1 MPIVSDEHRQA
12 RREQILLAAMGC
24 VAEEGFHKTTMAQ
37 VIKASGLSAGAVY
50 GYFRSKQELIL
61 AIADKALGYLDLAL
75 DDVLGME
82 PVPSPVDV
90 TRYLTHTIA
99 ARADSGPVDL
109 TRVVVAAWA
118 EAVRDDTVRAAVAE
132 RIGQLRHRY
141 ADLIRAQQAAGVI
154 DPTADPEVVAKSLF
168 GVMPGFVL
176 QRLVTRDVTAD
187 GYADGYAA
195 LRTATTGAAAAQ
207 SGLDA

>member
-1 MPIVSDEHRQA
+1 
-12 RREQILLAAMGC
+12 
-24 VAEEGFHKTTMAQ
+24 
-37 VIKASGLSAGAVY
+37 
-50 GYFRSKQELIL
+50 
-61 AIADKALGYLDLAL
+61 
-75 DDVLGME
+75 DDVLAME

-90 TRYLTHTIA
+90 TRYLTRTIA

-141 ADLIRAQQAAGVI
+141 ADLIRAQQAAGII

-168 GVMPGFVL
+168 GVMPGFI
-176 QRLVTRDVTAD
+176 
-187 GYADGYAA
+187 
-195 LRTATTGAAAAQ
+195 
-207 SGLDA
+207 